1 MVAYAPNAWFKFLIF
16 APFWKQ
22 SASRATIFLQCF
34 DTDDWSFSPDMT
46 YVDGTLNLTQ
56 HQRLGRQKS
65 INRSKSKP
73 EVEFQYDDR
82 LFTEPEVVTSQPW
95 IEMSKF
101 GMQRD
106 VDLLKR
112 VPSLQKP
119 LTYSCMDAILQSRYD
134 VINPPLALFL
144 LGERVAEWLSKRS
157 RVSSDGLFLNIYL

>member
-1 MVAYAPNAWFKFLIF
+1 
-16 APFWKQ
+16 
-22 SASRATIFLQCF
+22 
-34 DTDDWSFSPDMT
+34 
-46 YVDGTLNLTQ
+46 
-56 HQRLGRQKS
+56 
-65 INRSKSKP
+65 
-73 EVEFQYDDR
+73 VEFQYDDR

-157 RVSSDGLFLNIYL
+157 RVSS